1 MDTTLIIGI
10 TGASLILLAFFLN
23 QTGKWSVG
31 NVKYDFLNGVGSL
44 LMVIYAVLLD
54 SIPFLIL
61 NAVWALVSLKDVF
74 KYLVKRNS

>member
-23 QTGKWSVG
+23 QTGKWTSG
-31 NVKYDFLNGVGSL
+31 NVKYDLLNGVGSL

-61 NAVWALVSLKDVF
+61 NAVWALVSFKDVF
-74 KYLVKRNS
+74 KYLLKRKS

>member
-61 NAVWALVSLKDVF
+61 NAVWALVSFKDVF
-74 KYLVKRNS
+74 KYLVKRKS